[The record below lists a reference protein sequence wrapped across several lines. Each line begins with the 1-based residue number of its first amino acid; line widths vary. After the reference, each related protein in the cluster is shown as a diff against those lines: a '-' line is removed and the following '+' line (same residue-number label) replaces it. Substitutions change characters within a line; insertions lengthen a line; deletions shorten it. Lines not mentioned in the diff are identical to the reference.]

1 MSRVNLVNFVTTE
14 MLKYLYYYSF
24 LRTDAS
30 GNIIVYKIKI
40 MDLNKDIQRL
50 VKELRYL
57 MKENFNSM
65 FHYKIF

>member
-1 MSRVNLVNFVTTE
+1 MR
-14 MLKYLYYYSF
+14 
-24 LRTDAS
+24 S

-57 MKENFNSM
+57 MKENFNRHVSLQDLLTDRWETAEFYGLERAPLVITM
-65 FHYKIF
+65 F